1 MSFPHNQQSFD
12 FAEGD
17 AGGGFVGHINPNF
30 FAANMMAMNM
40 NMGMGMGMN
49 GWGYGEGFG
58 GYQQDPGQGQ
68 QGDFSG
74 QWNDQHHS
82 SGQ

>member
-1 MSFPHNQQSFD
+1 MAFSHNQPSLG
-12 FAEGD
+12 FAGD
-17 AGGGFVGHINPNF
+17 GSGGAFVGHFNPNF

-40 NMGMGMGMN
+40 NMGMGMN

-58 GYQQDPGQGQ
+58 GYPQGHDQ
-68 QGDFSG
+68 GHSGDFSG
-74 QWNDQHHS
+74 QFEDQHHS